1 MKKQDKKKKELAS
14 STRPP
19 FRELRGYAFDPLT
32 SLDLDTAEIN
42 QITYKVP
49 WEDDLGE
56 GPDGEYIKVIDY
68 DPASNAVYAPV
79 DLNDPNLLAS
89 DGLTPSETNPQFH
102 QQMVYAVI
110 MITIQNFEKALG
122 RKVIWSPAP
131 MVDPKQKKFGY
142 SYVKQLYV
150 YPHGLRD
157 QNAYY
162 DTERKALLFGY
173 YNATPVD
180 ASLYLPGGVV
190 YSCLSHDIVAHE
202 TTHAL
207 LDSLYPTY
215 MEVTHPDLAG
225 FHEGFADLVALLQH
239 FTHPEIVVNQIRLVK
254 GKLDMENLL
263 VKLAVEFGQSTGEHK
278 SLRSAIGGEDK
289 KGNWVKITPKTT
301 DYDNQLECHDRGAL
315 LVAAVFDA
323 FEAIYKSRTA
333 DLMRIASGS
342 NGKEPDGELH
352 PDLVNRLADE
362 AAKAAGHVLNMC
374 VRALDYCPPVDLTYG
389 DYLRALITADKELVN
404 YDTHHYRIAF
414 INAFRKRGIFPQGIP
429 NLSVDTVC
437 YNLEI
442 DEKIQASFKKS
453 YVLRQFKDKLAYVTD
468 RKAIFD
474 ETNKFISGDE
484 DSEGNVANSFHEA
497 LLSDLMKIPNGQL
510 ENLTGLVFSREY
522 KKLGIR
528 SSKTRTNQPAVW
540 IQSMRLNNRIGPDG
554 TALNQ
559 LIVTLIQTAKVV
571 VVDKSDEERVVEPS
585 SSKAEHRGL
594 ERFNFRGA
602 CTLIFDLDELKLKH
616 AITKPIF
623 DQDSAGPGKKRKLLL
638 NQSRAL
644 LQYDSTNGE
653 LAEKI
658 GIAAEGREPEEFL
671 AHIHNNSS
679 SFTL

>member
-1 MKKQDKKKKELAS
+1 MKKQDKKKKNSPS
-14 STRPP
+14 SITPP
-19 FRELRGYAFDPLT
+19 YRQLRGYAFDPLT
-32 SLDLDTAEIN
+32 SLDMDTADIN
-42 QITYKVP
+42 MITYKVP

-68 DPASNAVYAPV
+68 DPASNAVYVPV

-110 MITIQNFEKALG
+110 MTTIQNFEKALG
-122 RKVIWSPAP
+122 RKVIWSPAE
-131 MVDPKQKKFGY
+131 MVDPKEKKFHFA
-142 SYVKQLYV
+142 YVKQLFV

-162 DTERKALLFGY
+162 DHERKALLFGY

-190 YSCLSHDIVAHE
+190 YSCLSHDIIAHE

-207 LDSLYPTY
+207 LDSIHPCY

-254 GKLDMENLL
+254 GSLDMENLL
-263 VKLAVEFGQSTGEHK
+263 VKLAVEFGQSTGEKK
-278 SLRSAIGGEDK
+278 SLRSAIGEPDK
-289 KGNWVKITPKTT
+289 KGKWVKKIPKTT
-301 DYDNQLECHDRGAL
+301 AYETELECHERGAL

-323 FEAIYKSRTA
+323 FEAIYKSRIA
-333 DLMRIASGS
+333 DLMRIASGGT
-342 NGKEPDGELH
+342 GKLPDGELH

-362 AAKAAGHVLNMC
+362 ASKTAGHVLNMC

-404 YDTHHYRIAF
+404 NDSHHYRIAF

-437 YNLEI
+437 YSLELD
-442 DEKIQASFKKS
+442 DEIQQIFKRS
-453 YVLRQFKDKLAYVTD
+453 SALRDFKDKLAYVTD

-474 ETNKFISGDE
+474 KTNEFISGDP
-484 DSEGNVANSFHEA
+484 DSEDKMANGFHSS
-497 LLSDLMKIPNGQL
+497 LLKDLKEIDEEQL
-510 ENLTGLVFSREY
+510 ENLTGLIFSSQY

-528 SSKTRTNQPAVW
+528 SSKTKESEPAVW
-540 IQSMRLNNRIGPDG
+540 IQSLRLNNRIGPDG

-559 LIVTLIQTAKVV
+559 LIVNLIQTARVV
-571 VVDKSDEERVVEPS
+571 VVDKSDTERVAEASTRNV
-585 SSKAEHRGL
+585 EHRGL
-594 ERFNFRGA
+594 ERMKFRGA

-616 AITKPIF
+616 AISKPIF
-623 DQDSAGPGKKRKLLL
+623 DRDSAGSGKKRTLRL
-638 NQSRAL
+638 NQMRAL
-644 LQYDSTNGE
+644 LQYDSNNGE

-658 GIAAEGREPEEFL
+658 GIAAEGRESGEFL
-671 AHIHNNSS
+671 AHIHHNTTP
-679 SFTL
+679 FTL